1 MARKQANVPCHSHL
15 LKSAMAAVL
24 QLKRRLYLR
33 NTPES
38 VGSEWKSATD
48 GGLKCISNTIR
59 LRFTGVE
66 RGFYN
71 EQERKVSSRP
81 HSKEIDPLATIQI
94 SCPSNLCGWLLILR
108 ASLD

>member
-1 MARKQANVPCHSHL
+1 
-15 LKSAMAAVL
+15 MAAFL

-38 VGSEWKSATD
+38 VGDEWKSATD

-71 EQERKVSSRP
+71 EQERKVSRRP
-81 HSKEIDPLATIQI
+81 DSKENNT
-94 SCPSNLCGWLLILR
+94 SVLR
-108 ASLD
+108 DSAAGQERFCFSGRTRLFCFSGGPRLSEMKPR